1 MEQTYGIITETNAR
15 LRNPAALRVAPNALG
30 VARRRIYDKSLRS
43 EIQSFI
49 LIFPNLFTW
58 KSTKMLDAAAAL
70 GCPKAKLSA

>member
-49 LIFPNLFTW
+49 LIFPNLFT
-58 KSTKMLDAAAAL
+58 
-70 GCPKAKLSA
+70 